1 MGISTFTKN
10 QSVGQT
16 ISEALKVLEEY
27 VAKGV
32 NENELRAAKNLLIG
46 QFPKSIETADRLAS
60 NYLFL
65 DFYGIPR
72 TYLTNYNRN
81 VEEITLNE
89 VNDVIKKYYSPRNLR
104 VVIYGDDKAISE
116 QLKDYSPQIIKVH

>member
-1 MGISTFTKN
+1 M
-10 QSVGQT
+10 
-16 ISEALKVLEEY
+16 
-27 VAKGV
+27 
-32 NENELRAAKNLLIG
+32 IG

-60 NYLFL
+60 SYLFL

-89 VNDVIKKYYSPRNLR
+89 VNDVIRKYYSPRNLR
-104 VVIYGDDKAISE
+104 VVIYGDEKVISE